1 MRKLF
6 FPYLLANYP
15 DPQRFADIVH
25 LTLQYADAIEIGL
38 PFSDPV
44 ADGPVIAN
52 AASRVLEKGFEIDS
66 LFRLLQ
72 QKASGVP
79 VALMSY
85 ANPILAYG
93 QEKFLRKASESGVR
107 HLIVPDVP
115 FEESEPWRALTK
127 EYGMNWISFIALT
140 TREERL
146 RKIAQAS
153 EGFIYLLALKGIT
166 GSKISAAKAIIEQ
179 AQRIRAY
186 TKTPVA
192 LGFGVK
198 SVQDT
203 APFCNDIDAL
213 IVGSKIIELID
224 SSQDL
229 ESFFKEFRNGL

>member
-1 MRKLF
+1 MKKLF

-15 DPQRFADIVH
+15 DPQRFSEIFEH
-25 LTLQYADAIEIGL
+25 TQQYADTIEIGI

-44 ADGPVIAN
+44 ADGPIIAS
-52 AASRVLEKGFEIDS
+52 AVTRVLEKGFQLDS

-72 QKASGVP
+72 NKQSKVP
-79 VALMSY
+79 IALMSY

-93 QEKFLRKASESGVR
+93 LQSFLASAKQCGVH

-115 FEESEPWRALTK
+115 FEESDSWRATVR
-127 EYGMNWISFIALT
+127 ESGINWISFISLV

-146 RKIAQAS
+146 RRIAEAS

-166 GSKISAAKAIIEQ
+166 GSNIGAAKNIVDQ
-179 AQRIRAY
+179 ARKIRRH
-186 TKTPVA
+186 TKTPIA

-198 SVQDT
+198 SAKDT
-203 APFCNDIDAL
+203 LPFHNDIDAF

-224 SSQDL
+224 SKQDL
-229 ESFFKEFRNGL
+229 EEFYKTFL